1 VRWQSGAVMMAFFDG
16 DGGAVTSPA
25 PLEGARRGEARPKF
39 EEGTWRGGSQHGK
52 GRRQLLHTIL
62 AWWWGLR
69 LPSWTVGSGGEK
81 GRVGGAR
88 AVPIQEEWERAKEG
102 GDVSPF
108 EAERGNGGWLRHTK
122 RRRGGVWYGERHA
135 ARRWGGSWHDS
146 RPTVARG

>member
-1 VRWQSGAVMMAFFDG
+1 VRQQSGAVMMAFFDG

-88 AVPIQEEWERAKEG
+88 AVPIQEERERAKEG
-102 GDVSPF
+102 ATSPLLKQ
-108 EAERGNGGWLRHTK
+108 RGEMGAGSGTRK
-122 RRRGGVWYGERHA
+122 GEEGGVWYGERHA
-135 ARRWGGSWHDS
+135 TRRWGGSWHDS